1 MGHQIFQ
8 YISCYCLSLWNPRNI
23 AFIKHFNTSHVT
35 VYHILRPSVHI
46 ISKFQYISC
55 YCLSCRNCAYMRDL
69 GFQYISCYCLSIR
82 EKTLMNNNPHF
93 NTSHVT
99 VYQNGFVPE
108 IKWNKF
114 QYISCYCLSRS
125 WIMGR
130 YYQKIS
136 IHLMLLFIEI
146 WKREQNDE
154 GAFQYISCYCLSAD
168 SKRPQNCGLLF
179 QYISCY
185 CLS

>member
-1 MGHQIFQ
+1 MYLWLEILEFQ
-8 YISCYCLSLWNPRNI
+8 YISCYCLSRALKKLVNYIIISIHLMLLFI
-23 AFIKHFNTSHVT
+23 AFFRLGQVTCLNFNTSHVT
-35 VYHILRPSVHI
+35 VYPLVLAEWKRIDI
-46 ISKFQYISC
+46 
-55 YCLSCRNCAYMRDL
+55 
-69 GFQYISCYCLSIR
+69 
-82 EKTLMNNNPHF
+82 
-93 NTSHVT
+93 
-99 VYQNGFVPE
+99 
-108 IKWNKF
+108 F

-185 CLS
+185 CLSNELTPFYIFLRI